1 MARPTKYS
9 SVRAGAIC
17 ESLRN
22 GATRTASVRAAGVS
36 YDAYLR
42 WMARYPTFSTLVRQA
57 VAECEIDMIRAVW
70 EAAQSG
76 DWRAAFWW
84 LERRRPQEWGR
95 HSPADPEVLARVF
108 ALLDDLFRTDLTD
121 ERFP

>member
-17 ESLRN
+17 GSLRN

-57 VAECEIDMIRAVW
+57 EAECEIDMVRAVW
-70 EAAQSG
+70 EAAQAG
-76 DWRAAFWW
+76 NWRAAFWW
-84 LERRRPQEWGR
+84 LERRCPQEWGL
-95 HSPADPEVLARVF
+95 HSTADPEVLARVNT
-108 ALLDDLFRTDLTD
+108 LLEDLFRTDLNE
-121 ERFP
+121 ERSL